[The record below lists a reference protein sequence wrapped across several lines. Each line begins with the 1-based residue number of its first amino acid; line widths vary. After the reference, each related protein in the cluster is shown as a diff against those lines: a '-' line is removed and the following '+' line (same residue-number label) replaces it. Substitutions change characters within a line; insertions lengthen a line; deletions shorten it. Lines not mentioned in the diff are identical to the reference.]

1 MKYKVFRLQDAV
13 TFVHVAI
20 EHDVED
26 PGSLTA
32 LAAFQAFVADIASR
46 CDIPP
51 VAIGA
56 TIVGDYP

>member
-32 LAAFQAFVADIASR
+32 LAAFQAFAADIASR

-51 VAIGA
+51 VAMGA